1 EVHWTTPYHGQS
13 KPIERAWKTL
23 CEEVSKHPKFAGAL
37 SDSVE
42 AGVEVWAWRCDVG
55 LDRISL
61 DAEVPVNI

>member
-1 EVHWTTPYHGQS
+1 MD
-13 KPIERAWKTL
+13 
-23 CEEVSKHPKFAGAL
+23 PKFAAAL